1 MNDEIPTNQSTNDDG
16 GGIFGSPL
24 IFSSNTVPQNQ
35 TSNQQAV
42 DTTSNDVNS
51 ADEQKIVITNDFK
64 DEEKVPEKKAPEED
78 LVSMGVTFVN
88 NEVPPKQEVNIF
100 SENSSFKHK
109 EMEAVAP
116 VLTPKTPE
124 PVKPIAPEVPTEEL
138 ENDFSK
144 TFNAPEFSHNTSN
157 QSDPIKQEEEKLKRL
172 HKELKDKAAAK
183 KIVVKERLEKLRTE
197 KESLGKELEEI
208 KEIEGIAVKIEEKLK
223 ALETIDTEIDS
234 LENKAKEE
242 LQ

>member
-1 MNDEIPTNQSTNDDG
+1 MNDQTSTNQPADDG

-24 IFSSNTVPQNQ
+24 IFSSNTPQGQTQVPPVTDSQEENK
-35 TSNQQAV
+35 V
-42 DTTSNDVNS
+42 ENS
-51 ADEQKIVITNDFK
+51 EEQKIIITNDFK
-64 DEEKVPEKKAPEED
+64 DDQKAPEED

-100 SENSSFKHK
+100 SENSSFKQR

-116 VLTPKTPE
+116 VLNQK
-124 PVKPIAPEVPTEEL
+124 KPDPIVPQATKEVPTEEL

-144 TFNAPEFSHNTSN
+144 TFNAPEFSHENSEIR
-157 QSDPIKQEEEKLKRL
+157 DPLKLEEEKLKRL
-172 HKELKDKAAAK
+172 HKELKDKASSK
-183 KIVVKERLEKLRTE
+183 KVVVKERLEKLRIE

-208 KEIEGIAVKIEEKLK
+208 KEIEGVALKIEEKLQ
-223 ALETIDTEIDS
+223 ALESMDTEIDS

>member
-1 MNDEIPTNQSTNDDG
+1 MNDQTPTNQSTNDDG

-24 IFSSNTVPQNQ
+24 IFSSNSAPQGQVSPVAQ
-35 TSNQQAV
+35 TTNAPV
-42 DTTSNDVNS
+42 E
-51 ADEQKIVITNDFK
+51 EQKIVITNDFQ
-64 DEEKVPEKKAPEED
+64 DEEKNPEVKAPEED

-116 VLTPKTPE
+116 VLTQKTPE
-124 PVKPIAPEVPTEEL
+124 PVSKTTPEVPTEEL

-144 TFNAPEFSHNTSN
+144 TFSTPVSSFSHETS
-157 QSDPIKQEEEKLKRL
+157 SGLDPIKQEEEKLKRL
-172 HKELKDKAAAK
+172 HRELKDKAAAK
-183 KIVVKERLEKLRTE
+183 KTVVKERLEKLRSE

-208 KEIEGIAVKIEEKLK
+208 KELEGVALKIEEKLK
-223 ALETIDTEIDS
+223 ALEAIDTEIDS
-234 LENKAKEE
+234 LEHKAKEE